1 VIVNPRIDTVI
12 VTAATYRRAKAR
24 LTITATDVTPGISLT
39 ATLDLINQATGQPWT
54 GVMGPDVP
62 PTPGNFSIIFSNIGP
77 PNLVTITS
85 TGGGSATS
93 GITALL
99 P

>member
-1 VIVNPRIDTVI
+1 V
-12 VTAATYRRAKAR
+12 TYRQGKAR
-24 LTITATDVTPGISLT
+24 LIITATDRTPGISLT

-54 GVMGPDVP
+54 GVMGPAVP
-62 PTPGNFSIIFSNIGP
+62 PAPGSFAITFSNIGP

-93 GITALL
+93 GITALR